1 MRVLAALCLTAALSA
16 CVAGEAVMQ
25 ETTRSLARSAVDG
38 AAGRYLPGVPIKPF
52 TDCVINTASTSEL
65 LQLAQAAGAGDAG
78 AVATRAWPVV
88 QTVTGR
94 PEAQQCLVQ
103 AAVSGNGL
111 LALQAAG
118 QRGGL

>member
-1 MRVLAALCLTAALSA
+1 MRALAALSLMIGLSA
-16 CVAGEAVMQ
+16 CVAGETMMQ
-25 ETTRSLARSAVDG
+25 ETTRSLARTAVDG
-38 AAGRYLPGVPIKPF
+38 AAARYAPGVPVKPF

-65 LQLAQAAGAGDAG
+65 LQLAQAAGSGDAQ
-78 AVATRAWPVV
+78 AVASRAWPVV

-103 AAVSGNGL
+103 AALSGDGL

-118 QRGGL
+118 QRGGI